1 MNTPPKVCNLQ
12 FTTKSNQQV
21 LWLDVAV
28 YDVLGMA
35 VGQRTRQAQHIA
47 AWRMGSTMRAK
58 GGEVVVR
65 GVQAVLGCVG
75 PAGMRREEQ

>member
-1 MNTPPKVCNLQ
+1 MNAPPEVCNLE
-12 FTTKSNQQV
+12 FAAGSSQQV

-47 AWRMGSTMRAK
+47 AWCMGSTMRAK

-65 GVQAVLGCVG
+65 GV
-75 PAGMRREEQ
+75 